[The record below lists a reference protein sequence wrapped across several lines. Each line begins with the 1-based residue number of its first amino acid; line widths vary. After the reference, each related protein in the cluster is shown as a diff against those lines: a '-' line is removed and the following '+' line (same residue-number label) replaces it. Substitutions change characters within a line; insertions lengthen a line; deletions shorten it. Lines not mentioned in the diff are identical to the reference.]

1 MNNIALVN
9 KMYNN
14 NINNN
19 QIHRHNNTNR
29 NRYRSNERI
38 SHSPN
43 QIVHSNNKNIKN
55 QNQNNTRTKK
65 MSNNNIRY
73 INPKNNQNNINY
85 SQNLEMMKQLKA
97 RQNNQIILEG
107 ELNNFLVNQPNLNH
121 INNRNNMFQNNNN
134 NNYNQR
140 ISNVGRTKN
149 NRGLP
154 KKSPIPIQKGFMT
167 GKYLNKSN
175 ISTISN
181 YSNNTYNA
189 SCHSSDPYMI
199 NTLKFIFN
207 FLNIYM
213 LYM

>member
-1 MNNIALVN
+1 
-9 KMYNN
+9 
-14 NINNN
+14 
-19 QIHRHNNTNR
+19 
-29 NRYRSNERI
+29 
-38 SHSPN
+38 
-43 QIVHSNNKNIKN
+43 
-55 QNQNNTRTKK
+55 

-154 KKSPIPIQKGFMT
+154 KKSPIPIQKGIMT
-167 GKYLNKSN
+167 GKEYKKG
-175 ISTISN
+175 
-181 YSNNTYNA
+181 
-189 SCHSSDPYMI
+189 
-199 NTLKFIFN
+199 KFQERRE
-207 FLNIYM
+207 
-213 LYM
+213 